1 MNARADAPA
10 DAQKNKADAS
20 ASAQSKKVLKI
31 MLVCGEPSGDALGAQ
46 LMAGLKQ
53 LAGDRVQ
60 FTGVGGL
67 AMAREGLE
75 SLYPLND
82 TAVMGL
88 REVVPAI
95 PAILRRVK
103 QAVNFAIQTRP
114 DVVVVIDSPDFT
126 HRVAR
131 AIKKRDPTIKTVDY
145 VAPQVWASRAY
156 RAKAMAQYFDLVL
169 ALFPFEV
176 PFFEKYGLKA
186 AFVGHP
192 VIERAAK
199 IGGGAQLRARLG
211 IAADAP
217 LLAVLPGSRT
227 SEIRFILPEFYGAV
241 SLLAGVIPGLVT
253 VLPTVPHVA
262 ARVREAAADWPTPLH
277 IVEGEADKYAAFD
290 AANVALAAS
299 GTVTAELA
307 LAHTPMVVG
316 YRVGGL
322 TFFLS
327 KFLMTVT
334 HITLINILLGREAV
348 PEFLQSRATPENLAL
363 ALGTLFTDAAA
374 RQAQVEAM
382 KEFGRLLGEG
392 EEAPSYRAARTLLE
406 FLG

>member
-1 MNARADAPA
+1 MKQIN
-10 DAQKNKADAS
+10 
-20 ASAQSKKVLKI
+20 L

-46 LMAGLKQ
+46 LMAGLKT
-53 LAGDRVQ
+53 LAPGRIS

-75 SLYPLND
+75 SLYPLD
-82 TAVMGL
+82 TTAVMGL

-103 QAVNFAIQTRP
+103 QAVEFAVTTKP
-114 DVVVVIDSPDFT
+114 DAVVVIDSPDFT

-131 AIKKRDPTIKTVDY
+131 SIKKRTPSIPTVDY

-156 RAKAMAQYFDLVL
+156 RAKAMASYFDLVL

-176 PFFEKYGLKA
+176 PFFEKFGLKA

-199 IGGGAQLRARLG
+199 VSGGDVLRARLG
-211 IAADAP
+211 IAPDAP
-217 LLAVLPGSRT
+217 LLALLPGSRT
-227 SEIRFILPEFYGAV
+227 SEIRFILPVFHGAV
-241 SLLAGVIPGLVT
+241 SLLAGLIPGLVT

-262 ARVREAAADWPTPLH
+262 DKVRAATANWPTPLH
-277 IVEGEADKYAAFD
+277 ILEGEADKYAAFD

-322 TFFLS
+322 TYFLS
-327 KFLMTVT
+327 RFLMTVKY
-334 HITLINILLGREAV
+334 ITLINILLDREAV
-348 PEFLQSRATPENLAL
+348 PEFLQGRATPENLAP
-363 ALGTLFTDAAA
+363 AVAKLFGDDSA
-374 RQAQVEAM
+374 RGAQIEAM
-382 KEFGRLLGEG
+382 KDFGRLLGEG
-392 EEAPSYRAARTLLE
+392 DEPPSLRAARVLLDFVE
-406 FLG
+406 KT

>member
-1 MNARADAPA
+1 MKQIN
-10 DAQKNKADAS
+10 
-20 ASAQSKKVLKI
+20 L

-46 LMAGLKQ
+46 LMAGLKT
-53 LAGDRVQ
+53 LAPGRIS

-75 SLYPLND
+75 SLYPLD
-82 TAVMGL
+82 TTAVMGL

-103 QAVNFAIQTRP
+103 QAVEFAVTTKP
-114 DVVVVIDSPDFT
+114 DAVVVIDSPDFT

-131 AIKKRDPTIKTVDY
+131 SIKKRTPSIPTVDY

-156 RAKAMAQYFDLVL
+156 RAKAMASYFDLVL

-176 PFFEKYGLKA
+176 PFFEKFGLKA

-199 IGGGAQLRARLG
+199 VSGGDVLRARLG
-211 IAADAP
+211 IAPDAP
-217 LLAVLPGSRT
+217 LLALLPGSRT
-227 SEIRFILPEFYGAV
+227 SEIRFILPVFHGAV
-241 SLLAGVIPGLVT
+241 SLLAGLIPGLVT

-262 ARVREAAADWPTPLH
+262 DKVRAATADWPTPLH
-277 IVEGEADKYAAFD
+277 ILEGEADKYAAFD

-322 TFFLS
+322 TYFLS
-327 KFLMTVT
+327 RFLMTVKY
-334 HITLINILLGREAV
+334 ITLINILLDREAV
-348 PEFLQSRATPENLAL
+348 PEFLQGRATPENLAP
-363 ALGTLFTDAAA
+363 AVAKLFGDDSA
-374 RQAQVEAM
+374 RGAQIEAM
-382 KEFGRLLGEG
+382 KDFGRLLGEG
-392 EEAPSYRAARTLLE
+392 DEPPSLRAARVLLDFVE
-406 FLG
+406 KT